1 MIIVLLGP
9 PASGKGTQAA
19 LLRDR
24 YGFYHFDTGKVLR
37 QEAATGSELGQ
48 QIASYINRGEL
59 VPIEIIRA
67 LIGKFIREMGEGRIM
82 FDGFPRNLDQ
92 ARVLGEGLADVERR
106 LDHAL
111 YLNLDRSEL
120 MSRII
125 NRRVCDKCG
134 TIYNLVSAPPKSDM
148 LCDRDSGN
156 LVQRADDTEE
166 VFARRLEVYFEQTV
180 PVLDYYRERRL
191 LREIPAEQPISE
203 LAASIG
209 ALLGLE
215 EHAPA

>member
-19 LLRDR
+19 ILRER
-24 YGFYHFDTGKVLR
+24 FGFYHFDTGRVLR
-37 QEAATGSELGQ
+37 EEAATGSELGL
-48 QIASYINRGEL
+48 QIAGFINRGEL

-67 LIGKFIREMGEGRIM
+67 LIGKFILQMGEGRIM

-92 ARVLGEGLADVERR
+92 ARVLGEGLSDLQRR

-111 YLNLDRSEL
+111 YLNLDRGEL
-120 MSRII
+120 MSRVI
-125 NRRVCDKCG
+125 NRRVCEKCG
-134 TIYNLVSAPPKSDM
+134 TIYNLVSAPPKSDSI
-148 LCDRDSGN
+148 CDLDAGN

-166 VFARRLEVYFEQTV
+166 VFARRLEVYFDQTV

-191 LREIPAEQPISE
+191 LREIPAEQPIAE
-203 LAASIG
+203 LAQTIG
-209 ALLGLE
+209 GLLGLE

>member
-19 LLRDR
+19 ILRER
-24 YGFYHFDTGKVLR
+24 YGFYHFDTGRVLR
-37 QEAATGSELGQ
+37 EEVGTGSELGQ
-48 QIASYINRGEL
+48 EIAGFINRGEL

-67 LIGKFIREMGEGRIM
+67 LIGKFIRQMGDGRIM

-92 ARVLGEGLADVERR
+92 ARVLGEGLADLERR

-125 NRRVCDKCG
+125 NRRVCQKCG
-134 TIYNLVSAPPKSDM
+134 TIYNLVSAPPKADSI
-148 LCDRDSGN
+148 CDLDGDG

-166 VFARRLEVYFEQTV
+166 VFARRLEVYFDQTV
-180 PVLDYYRERRL
+180 PVLDYYRERRV
-191 LREIPAEQPISE
+191 LREISADQPIDQ
-203 LAASIG
+203 LALSIG
-209 ALLGLE
+209 DLLGLE
-215 EHAPA
+215 QNAPA